1 MGVGCAARGR
11 VPQGGAAARSVAG
24 TGKGAV
30 RVSSGRVRRERGRGK
45 GDEGRVIPRIV
56 ATPIAALALPET
68 RLAPRRVDADAIAA
82 APPAP
87 RRDQLAAGDALVI
100 TTGQQPGLF
109 TGPLYTIYKA
119 LSAIALARRVA
130 RERRTPVVPVFW
142 VAGDDHDFAEA
153 NHTWFLDKNGE
164 PTQVKLRERPAEA
177 AMLPLAR
184 EPCGPEIAG
193 ALRQLEEGTADTE
206 FKAGVLEWL
215 GRWYRPEATLA
226 DAFAQALDALLGP
239 RGLVVLRVYDP
250 RAKRAAAPWVLK
262 GLDVTL
268 PDGYTPV
275 LVEGSQGRDR
285 LQRDG
290 DGFVTRRSGER
301 FSRAE
306 LARLARDAPERLSPN
321 VLLRPAVEA
330 ALLPTLAYAGGPAE
344 LKYLPDAAPLY
355 ETLGVT
361 RQAPVPRWSGV
372 LVESRVEKLMERH
385 GLDLAA
391 FDGKPGE
398 LEARLVRDELP
409 AETVATLA
417 SLRHGIEEHYA
428 ALRASAV
435 RIDPTL
441 EPTADSARN
450 AALSGAQT
458 IEKKLVASLKR
469 LEGETLIRQ
478 IARAR
483 ATVYPQGQRQERVL
497 TLASF
502 SIRYGPALVDA
513 LEQEVARWAG
523 AS

>member
-24 TGKGAV
+24 TGNGAV
-30 RVSSGRVRRERGRGK
+30 HVSSGRVRRDRGRGK

-68 RLAPRRVDADAIAA
+68 RLPPRRVDADVIASA
-82 APPAP
+82 LPGQG
-87 RRDQLAAGDALVI
+87 RDQLAAGDALVI

-119 LSAIALARRVA
+119 PSAIALARRGGGG
-130 RERRTPVVPVFW
+130 RRRPALPGRGRRGRRPPVVPVFW

-285 LQRDG
+285 
-290 DGFVTRRSGER
+290 
-301 FSRAE
+301 
-306 LARLARDAPERLSPN
+306 
-321 VLLRPAVEA
+321 
-330 ALLPTLAYAGGPAE
+330 
-344 LKYLPDAAPLY
+344 
-355 ETLGVT
+355 
-361 RQAPVPRWSGV
+361 
-372 LVESRVEKLMERH
+372 
-385 GLDLAA
+385 
-391 FDGKPGE
+391 
-398 LEARLVRDELP
+398 
-409 AETVATLA
+409 
-417 SLRHGIEEHYA
+417 
-428 ALRASAV
+428 
-435 RIDPTL
+435 
-441 EPTADSARN
+441 
-450 AALSGAQT
+450 
-458 IEKKLVASLKR
+458 
-469 LEGETLIRQ
+469 
-478 IARAR
+478 
-483 ATVYPQGQRQERVL
+483 
-497 TLASF
+497 
-502 SIRYGPALVDA
+502 
-513 LEQEVARWAG
+513 
-523 AS
+523 

>member
-1 MGVGCAARGR
+1 M
-11 VPQGGAAARSVAG
+11 
-24 TGKGAV
+24 
-30 RVSSGRVRRERGRGK
+30 
-45 GDEGRVIPRIV
+45 IPRIV
-56 ATPIAALALPET
+56 ATPIAPLTLPAPG
-68 RLAPRRVDADAIAA
+68 LKPRRVEPDVVAA
-82 APPAP
+82 ALPGPG
-87 RRDQLAAGDALVI
+87 RDRLAAGDVLVV
-100 TTGQQPGLF
+100 TTGQQPGLL

-119 LSAIALARRVA
+119 LSAIALARRLE
-130 RERRTPVVPVFW
+130 RERGMPVVPVFW

-153 NHTWFLDKNGE
+153 NHTSFLDQTGE
-164 PTQVKLRERPAEA
+164 PAQIVLRERPAEA
-177 AMLPLAR
+177 ALLPLAR

-193 ALRQLEEGTADTE
+193 VLRQLDEGTPDTE
-206 FKAGVLEWL
+206 FKAAVLEWL

-239 RGLVVLRVYDP
+239 QGLVVLRVHDP

-275 LVEGSQGRDR
+275 FVEASQGRDR
-285 LQRDG
+285 LQKDG

-301 FSRAE
+301 FSRAD

-321 VLLRPAVEA
+321 VMLRPAVEA

-355 ETLGVT
+355 ETLGVS

-372 LVESRVEKLMERH
+372 LVESRVDKLMERH
-385 GLDLAA
+385 DLELAA

-417 SLRHGIEEHYA
+417 ALQRGIEEHYA

-441 EPTADSARN
+441 ERTVESARN

-483 ATVYPQGQRQERVL
+483 AAVYPRGQPQERVL

-502 SIRYGPALVDA
+502 SIRYGPALVEA

>member
-1 MGVGCAARGR
+1 M
-11 VPQGGAAARSVAG
+11 
-24 TGKGAV
+24 
-30 RVSSGRVRRERGRGK
+30 
-45 GDEGRVIPRIV
+45 IPRIV
-56 ATPIAALALPET
+56 ATPIAPLAMPDS
-68 RLAPRRVDADAIAA
+68 RLAPRRVDADVIAA
-82 APPAP
+82 ALPGPG
-87 RRDQLAAGDALVI
+87 RDQLAAGEVFVV
-100 TTGQQPGLF
+100 TTGQQPGLL
-109 TGPLYTIYKA
+109 TGPLYTVYKA
-119 LSAIALARRVA
+119 LSAMALARRLA
-130 RERRTPVVPVFW
+130 RERRAPVVPVFW

-153 NHTWFLDKNGE
+153 NHTYFLDKNGE
-164 PTQVKLRERPAEA
+164 LAQVVLRERLAEA
-177 AMLPLAR
+177 ALLPLAR
-184 EPCGPEIAG
+184 ELCGPEIA
-193 ALRQLEEGTADTE
+193 AVLRQLEEGTSETE
-206 FKAGVLEWL
+206 FKPAVLEWL

-226 DAFAQALDALLGP
+226 DAFAQALDALLGA

-275 LVEGSQGRDR
+275 FVEASQGRDR
-285 LQRDG
+285 LQQDG

-301 FSRAE
+301 FSRAD

-372 LVESRVEKLMERH
+372 LVESRVEKVMERH

-409 AETVATLA
+409 AETVATLSA
-417 SLRHGIEEHYA
+417 LRHGIEEHYA
-428 ALRASAV
+428 ALRESAV

-441 EPTADSARN
+441 ERTVESARN

-483 ATVYPQGQRQERVL
+483 AAVYPQGHPQERVL

-502 SIRYGPALVDA
+502 SIRYGPALLDA

>member
-1 MGVGCAARGR
+1 
-11 VPQGGAAARSVAG
+11 
-24 TGKGAV
+24 
-30 RVSSGRVRRERGRGK
+30 
-45 GDEGRVIPRIV
+45 VIPRIV
-56 ATPIAALALPET
+56 ATPIAPLALPSPT
-68 RLAPRRVDADAIAA
+68 LAPRRVEADVIAA
-82 APPAP
+82 ALPGPG
-87 RRDQLAAGDALVI
+87 RDQLAAGDVLVV

-109 TGPLYTIYKA
+109 TGPLYTVYKA
-119 LSAIALARRVA
+119 LSAMALARRLA

-153 NHTWFLDKNGE
+153 NHAWFLDKNGE
-164 PTQVKLRERPAEA
+164 LAQAVLRERPAEA
-177 AMLPLAR
+177 PLLPLAR
-184 EPCGPEIAG
+184 EPCGAEIG
-193 ALRQLEEGTADTE
+193 GVLRQLDEGTPETE
-206 FKAGVLEWL
+206 FKPGVLEWL
-215 GRWYRPEATLA
+215 GRSYRPEATLA

-239 RGLVVLRVYDP
+239 RGLVVLRVHDP

-275 LVEGSQGRDR
+275 FVEASQGRDR

-301 FSRAE
+301 FSRVD
-306 LARLARDAPERLSPN
+306 LARLAHDAPERLSPN

-344 LKYLPDAAPLY
+344 LKYLPEAAPLY
-355 ETLGVT
+355 ETLGVI

-372 LVESRVEKLMERH
+372 LVEGRVEKLMERH

-409 AETVATLA
+409 PEAVATLTA
-417 SLRHGIEEHYA
+417 LRRGIEEQYA
-428 ALRASAV
+428 ALRESAV

-441 EPTADSARN
+441 ERTVESARN

-469 LEGETLIRQ
+469 LEGETLVRQ

-483 ATVYPQGQRQERVL
+483 AGVYPLGQPQERVL